1 MNIFGQ
7 STSIL
12 ADMLDAYAADEAT
25 YSRGSQSAPL
35 LVSPGMSE
43 SNVELRNGIGVDKQL
58 QVFLVTT
65 ARLPAFI
72 SGSPEADDIITYK
85 GINYTVIPYAGS
97 KVFHGCDPENIRI
110 RIFTHQG

>member
-25 YSRGSQSAPL
+25 YSRGNQSGTV

-43 SNVELRNGIGVDKQL
+43 SNVELRNGIGIDKQL

-65 ARLPAFI
+65 ARLPSFI
-72 SGSPEADDIITYK
+72 AGEPEANDVITYK
-85 GINYTVIPYAGS
+85 GINYTVIPYAGT
-97 KVFHGCDPENIRI
+97 KVFHGCDPENVRI
-110 RIFTHQG
+110 RIFTQQG